1 MNKGYSLKAPA
12 LLEES
17 HILDEFDCGV
27 ETLNAYLRKF
37 AQINNQNNSG
47 RTYVATR
54 DNLVVG
60 YYTLAAGSVTKKEA
74 PERIGKGLADHPIP
88 LIILARLAVDK
99 TEQGTGLGKG
109 LLRDALL
116 RTVAAADVIGARAML
131 VHAKDSQAKSFYQH
145 FGFEPSPIDPFHLYL
160 LLKDIKK
167 TLRV

>member
-1 MNKGYSLKAPA
+1 MNKGHPLKAPT

-17 HILDEFDCGV
+17 YILDDFDCGV
-27 ETLNAYLRKF
+27 ETLNLYLKKF

-47 RTYVATR
+47 RTYAATR

-74 PERIGKGLADHPIP
+74 PERVGKGLPGHPIP
-88 LIILARLAVDK
+88 VIILARLAVDK
-99 TEQGTGLGKG
+99 TEQGIGFGKS
-109 LLRDALL
+109 LLRDALI

-145 FGFEPSPIDPFHLYL
+145 FGFEPSPIDPFHLFL

-167 TLRV
+167 TFGL